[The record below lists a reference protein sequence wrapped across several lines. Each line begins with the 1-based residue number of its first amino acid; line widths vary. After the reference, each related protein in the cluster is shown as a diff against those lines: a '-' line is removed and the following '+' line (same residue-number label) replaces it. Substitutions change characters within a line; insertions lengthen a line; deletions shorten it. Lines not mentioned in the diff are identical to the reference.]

1 MKFPNGRTQ
10 AMTGI
15 YGLMLLGLI
24 GAGAAQAQTTT
35 AQTTT
40 PQTTQAQTQTTQTTT
55 STTQSQDSTTSS
67 DDKTTTTVTV
77 QGKKNQNR
85 IDRQVYDNTQNIDSA
100 SGTASDALNKVPS
113 VNVDPNG
120 SVTLRGN
127 SNVQVMIDGK
137 PSAMMQGDNRAA
149 TLQSMSSGDIDS
161 VEVMTNPG
169 AQFGSEGTGG
179 IINLVMKKNRRPGTS
194 GAAIANI
201 GSEGRYNGS
210 LSVARN
216 SGKMTL
222 SGAMNFRHDVRNGR
236 GHSTVDHPLSGGGTS
251 HTVQDSDSDSSNDS
265 GQVTGGI
272 DYTINDNDSVS
283 GQFGY
288 AHRESENHSSENYD
302 SSIFGDYTQK
312 VDGSSVRNDNSAD
325 IRWDHK
331 GDQPAETLKVDLR
344 VSSAAGDNKSHTIS
358 TLVLP
363 TDATP
368 DYITASQ
375 SDTRNGVFSVDY
387 ARNVGNAQ
395 LSTGWQTTYDDN
407 HFENIATGT
416 VGYTSNATLN
426 SDFAYKQVLNA
437 AYLTYQA
444 PIGSKLVVM
453 GGLRVEAL
461 DLTTHEFNTLSH
473 GHIYYTKANPSFF
486 AAYSLTDTAKLRFSY
501 SHRLQRPQAQ
511 DLNPSVVYID
521 SQNVTAGNANLK
533 PQETDSYELGYEYNG
548 GATSYQIRGYYRDNR
563 DVITQLSTF
572 IGNGV
577 VLTTKANEGS
587 GHADGLEFNY
597 NGKIGQKLNL
607 SLNGNLAQTE
617 LTTPSTGKTDATSL
631 SGRISF
637 DYQATMKDRVQF
649 SYFSSGKQLTG
660 QGYRA
665 PFQMGNFSY
674 RHQFNL
680 KTSAVVTVNDPFRS
694 GKFKMVA
701 DSDTVHSVITRG
713 FGGPSIF
720 VGLVYLLGGPS
731 AGQNGQQQGD
741 HGNWQG
747 GRGQWGGRD
756 GGGQGGGGQ
765 WQGGGGGGPGG
776 MMN

>member
-24 GAGAAQAQTTT
+24 GAGAAQAQTTQG
-35 AQTTT
+35 QTTT
-40 PQTTQAQTQTTQTTT
+40 PPATTQTSSQDQTQTPATT
-55 STTQSQDSTTSS
+55 SN
-67 DDKTTTTVTV
+67 DKTTTVTV

-120 SVTLRGN
+120 GVTLRGN
-127 SNVQVMIDGK
+127 SNVQVLVDGK

-179 IINLVMKKNRRPGTS
+179 IINLVMKRNRRPGTS
-194 GAAIANI
+194 GAVIANV

-210 LSVARN
+210 LSIARN
-216 SGKMTL
+216 SGKLTL
-222 SGAMNFRHDVRNGR
+222 SGAANFRHDVRAGR

-251 HTVQDSDSDSSNDS
+251 HTVEDSASKNIIDSAQLN
-265 GQVTGGI
+265 GEI
-272 DYTINDNDSVS
+272 DYNINDNDSVS
-283 GQFGY
+283 TQLGY
-288 AHRESENHSSENYD
+288 AHREFDNTSRETYD
-302 SSIFGDYTQK
+302 SSLFGPYTQK
-312 VDGSSVRNDNSAD
+312 VDGSSVRNDTSGD

-344 VSSAAGDNKSHTIS
+344 VSSSGGDNKSHTVS

-368 DYITASQ
+368 DYITALH
-375 SDTRNGVFSVDY
+375 SDTKNGVFSVDY

-407 HFENIATGT
+407 HFQNVATGT
-416 VGYTSNATLN
+416 VGYTSSANLN

-486 AAYSLTDTAKLRFSY
+486 AAYSLSDTAKLRFSY

-521 SQNVTAGNANLK
+521 SQNVTSGNPNLK
-533 PQETDSYELGYEYNG
+533 PQETDSYELGYEYTG
-548 GATSYQIRGYYRDNR
+548 PTTSYQIRGYYRDNR
-563 DVITQLSTF
+563 HVITQLSTF

-577 VLTTKANEGS
+577 ILTTKANEGS

-597 NGKIGQKLNL
+597 NGKLGQKLNL

-637 DYQATMKDRVQF
+637 DYAASLKDRFQF

-665 PFQMGNFSY
+665 PFQMGNISY
-674 RHQFNL
+674 RHQFNM
-680 KTSAVVTVNDPFRS
+680 KTAAVVTVNDPFRS
-694 GKFKMVA
+694 GKFKMVT

-713 FGGPSIF
+713 FGGPAIY
-720 VGLVYLLGGPS
+720 VGLVYTLGGS
-731 AGQNGQQQGD
+731 AGGQNGQQQGD

-756 GGGQGGGGQ
+756 GGQGGGGQ

>member
-1 MKFPNGRTQ
+1 MKFTNRGT
-10 AMTGI
+10 MTGI
-15 YGLMLLGLI
+15 YGLMVLGLI
-24 GAGAAQAQTTT
+24 GAGT
-35 AQTTT
+35 AT
-40 PQTTQAQTQTTQTTT
+40 AQTTQTTT
-55 STTQSQDSTTSS
+55 PPATQPAATTTPDQSQSQTTTSS

-77 QGKKNQNR
+77 TGKKNQNR

-120 SVTLRGN
+120 GVTLRGN
-127 SNVQVMIDGK
+127 SNVQVLIDGK

-169 AQFGSEGTGG
+169 AQYGSEGTGG
-179 IINLVMKKNRRPGTS
+179 IINLVMKRNRRPGTT
-194 GAAIANI
+194 GAIIANV

-210 LSVARN
+210 YSGAHN

-222 SGAMNFRHDVRNGR
+222 SGALNFRHDVRGGR
-236 GHSTVDHPLSGGGTS
+236 GNSTVDHPLFGGGTS
-251 HTVQDSDSDSSNDS
+251 HTVQDSTSKNVIDS
-265 GQVTGGI
+265 GQVNVGL
-272 DYTINDNDSVS
+272 DYNINDNDTV
-283 GQFGY
+283 GTQLAY
-288 AHRESENHSSENYD
+288 AHREFDNSSRETYD
-302 SSIFGDYTQK
+302 SSIFGPYTQK
-312 VDGSSVRNDNSAD
+312 VDGNSVRNDTSAD

-331 GDQPAETLKVDLR
+331 GDQPAETLKADLR
-344 VSSAAGDNKSHTIS
+344 VSSSGGDNKTHTLS

-363 TDATP
+363 SDAVP
-368 DYITASQ
+368 DYITALN
-375 SDTRNGVFSVDY
+375 SDTKNGVFSVDY
-387 ARNVGNAQ
+387 ARNVGTAQ
-395 LSTGWQTTYDDN
+395 LSAGWQTTYDDN
-407 HFENIATGT
+407 HFTNVATGT
-416 VGYTSNATLN
+416 VGYTSNANLN

-444 PIGSKLVVM
+444 PIGEKLVLM

-461 DLTTHEFNTLSH
+461 DLTTHEFNTQTH
-473 GHIYYTKANPSFF
+473 GHIYYTKLNPSFF
-486 AAYSLTDTAKLRFSY
+486 AAYSLSDTAKLRFSY

-521 SQNVTAGNANLK
+521 SQNVTSGNPDLK
-533 PQETDSYELGYEYNG
+533 PQETDSYELGYEYTG
-548 GATSYQIRGYYRDNR
+548 QITSYQIRGYYRDNQ

-577 VLTTKANEGS
+577 ILTTKANEGQ

-597 NGKIGQKLNL
+597 NGKLGQKLNV

-617 LTTPSTGKTDATSL
+617 LTTPDTGKTNATSL
-631 SGRISF
+631 SGRVSL
-637 DYQATMKDRVQF
+637 DYAATLKDRIQF

-665 PFQMGNFSY
+665 PIQMGNFSY

-680 KTSAVVTVNDPFRS
+680 KTAAVVTINDPFRS
-694 GKFKMVA
+694 GKFKIVT
-701 DSDTVHSVITRG
+701 DSDTVHSVISRS
-713 FGGPSIF
+713 FGGPSIY
-720 VGLVYLLGGPS
+720 VGLVFTLGGPS
-731 AGQNGQQQGD
+731 GGQNGQNGQQGD

-747 GRGQWGGRD
+747 GGHGNWQGGQ
-756 GGGQGGGGQ
+756 GGGQGGGGGQ
-765 WQGGGGGGPGG
+765 WQGGGGGGG